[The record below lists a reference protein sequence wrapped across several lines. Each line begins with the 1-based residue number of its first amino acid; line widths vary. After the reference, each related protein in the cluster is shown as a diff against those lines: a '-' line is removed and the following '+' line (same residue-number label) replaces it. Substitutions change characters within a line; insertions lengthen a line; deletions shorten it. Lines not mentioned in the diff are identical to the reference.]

1 MATRESGDG
10 SFAELELDK
19 GSYLDL
25 GPSASDVFAPGEG
38 GYACFRIPSLLG
50 KVGNSP
56 RQLELPR
63 EEVVRDGLLSSRRLT
78 GHGQHG
84 RICHDMSHRT
94 ADPGLRMESG
104 AAEQAGTIVVE
115 VACGVNT
122 ATCEVAADLTLRK
135 LGEVRSRRR
144 RRTEAIS
151 QE

>member
-1 MATRESGDG
+1 
-10 SFAELELDK
+10 
-19 GSYLDL
+19 
-25 GPSASDVFAPGEG
+25 
-38 GYACFRIPSLLG
+38 
-50 KVGNSP
+50 
-56 RQLELPR
+56 
-63 EEVVRDGLLSSRRLT
+63 
-78 GHGQHG
+78 
-84 RICHDMSHRT
+84 
-94 ADPGLRMESG
+94 MESG

>member
-1 MATRESGDG
+1 
-10 SFAELELDK
+10 
-19 GSYLDL
+19 
-25 GPSASDVFAPGEG
+25 
-38 GYACFRIPSLLG
+38 
-50 KVGNSP
+50 
-56 RQLELPR
+56 
-63 EEVVRDGLLSSRRLT
+63 
-78 GHGQHG
+78 
-84 RICHDMSHRT
+84 MSHRT

>member
-1 MATRESGDG
+1 MRLFVSDESCRHKECADQDACMDRRAPRRTRALVATGARAARALGSPPGPAAASATGGALRGQIDG
-10 SFAELELDK
+10 FGKLMTATLC
-19 GSYLDL
+19 
-25 GPSASDVFAPGEG
+25 ASPA
-38 GYACFRIPSLLG
+38 
-50 KVGNSP
+50 
-56 RQLELPR
+56 
-63 EEVVRDGLLSSRRLT
+63 
-78 GHGQHG
+78 
-84 RICHDMSHRT
+84 
-94 ADPGLRMESG
+94 LRMESG